1 MRAVWLI
8 IAIGLAPAGC
18 ALRDAPYRFRA
29 PGVAGVTA
37 ADLERRGAREVSDG
51 YDDQGR
57 REHDEVGFA
66 VDARPGELAPVSDP
80 ESEASAPRDPLAE
93 TLRAMVGLRER
104 DATDVGFVMSALATL
119 GAAIDDD
126 LRASADGPAL
136 LAMAEARQATTTEHT
151 PLLGDLVVF
160 DRVTRGEAASAL
172 GVVVSSRDDGTVEF
186 VYLRRGVVRRGF
198 MNREHP
204 DQKRGPAGRVL
215 NTIMRQRSGSGSKG
229 QGDLTAQV
237 FATYIR
243 LDALSDR

>member
-1 MRAVWLI
+1 
-8 IAIGLAPAGC
+8 
-18 ALRDAPYRFRA
+18 
-29 PGVAGVTA
+29 
-37 ADLERRGAREVSDG
+37 
-51 YDDQGR
+51 
-57 REHDEVGFA
+57 
-66 VDARPGELAPVSDP
+66 
-80 ESEASAPRDPLAE
+80 
-93 TLRAMVGLRER
+93 MVGLRER

-136 LAMAEARQATTTEHT
+136 LAMAEARQATATEHA

-160 DRVTRGEAASAL
+160 DRVTRHEPASAL

-204 DQKRGPAGRVL
+204 DRKRGPAGRVL